1 MYLAGLQAAG
11 HAVLVDAAA
20 AIGQA
25 AVTAVQLCAGHVHIA
40 AAIHQQVLPLTDVA
54 WKTVTGVTTG
64 NACSSVCSTKICSKN
79 HIT

>member
-25 AVTAVQLCAGHVHIA
+25 AITAVQLCAGHVHIA
-40 AAIHQQVLPLTDVA
+40 AAIHQQVLPSPSSLGCSELLIVSAASLQLFGLNDPLIFSDV
-54 WKTVTGVTTG
+54 
-64 NACSSVCSTKICSKN
+64 
-79 HIT
+79 